1 MPQATARSIIPVFDI
16 KGNGSSIT
24 FKKCVKIY
32 YIQSSFLLIYTKFPF
47 SRILFHSILWRKYA
61 YPREGYSLSTY

>member
-47 SRILFHSILWRKYA
+47 SRILFHSIL
-61 YPREGYSLSTY
+61 